1 MYNFT
6 DKFAQTLEM
15 ANELAKHND
24 SIEAEHIGKALI
36 NDDIVDFLI
45 GNKKF
50 EIDTYL
56 ENKLENLPI
65 SSKAGQK
72 MPSLKASSLIQN
84 AVAKS
89 KAYADE
95 YVSVEW
101 LIYSFLETVAK
112 QFNLNLSEIENKIME
127 LREGKKVD
135 SPNSEAKYK
144 VLEKFTVDVTK
155 NAREGKLDP
164 VIGREAEIRRLIQI
178 ICRRTKNNP
187 VLIGEPGVGKT
198 AIVEGLARR
207 IIEQDVPEILKNSV
221 ILSLDLGALLAGSK
235 YRGDFEERLKELL
248 TAIENKKNVIL
259 FIDEIHMLV
268 GAGKTEGAMDAANM
282 LKPALSRGQLHCIG
296 ATTTSEY
303 TKYIEKDGALERR
316 FQPVSVEEPSIEEAI
331 TILRGIKEKYELH
344 HGVRITDK
352 AVEYAVKLANKY
364 ITDRKLPDK
373 AVDLVDEAAS
383 RIRMI
388 MDSEPEVLDA
398 KKRMLVNW
406 KMEESAL
413 EKEENHNTKYLEE
426 LKAKITEL
434 EGEIAVFQKQWQED
448 KEELAQLRALKK
460 SLEQARMDKE
470 RFQREGDLSS
480 AAALLYGKIPELEK
494 AMVDKQNSMK
504 SHLIKEVV
512 TQQDIALVLERWL
525 GIPSEKLLE
534 GDDLEKL
541 KNMEM
546 ILDSQVIGQH
556 SAVHDITKVVRRSKM
571 GMNLSSRPIGSFL
584 CVGPTGVGKTELAK
598 ALSEFMFNDHR
609 SFIRIDCSEF
619 MEMHNVARLIGS
631 PPGYVG
637 YDEGGILTEAVR
649 RKPYCVILFDEVEK
663 AHPQVFDLFLQIL
676 DAGRLTD
683 GKGRTVDF
691 KQTLILMTSNLG
703 AEHLM
708 KSKSINVE
716 DETKEAIMEEVQKM
730 FRPEFLNRLD
740 KIIFF
745 NKLNPNIMETIVDL
759 RFVDIQERAKEQGI
773 SISLT
778 ASARKWLA
786 ENGYHPNFGARPLI
800 RLMEDNVT
808 DLITDAL
815 ITKDIKDG
823 DAAIINLEKNNLT
836 LAKTEND

>member
-6 DKFAQTLEM
+6 DRFAQTLEM
-15 ANELAKHND
+15 ANSLAKNHEA
-24 SIEAEHIGKALI
+24 IEIEHIGKALI
-36 NDDIVDFLI
+36 GDDIVDFLI
-45 GNKKF
+45 GEKKY
-50 EIDTYL
+50 EIERFLD
-56 ENKLENLPI
+56 EKLAKLPTN
-65 SSKAGQK
+65 SKTGQK

-84 AVAKS
+84 AIAKS
-89 KAYADE
+89 KSYSDE
-95 YVSVEW
+95 YVSLEW
-101 LIYSFLETVAK
+101 LIFSFFETIAK
-112 QFNLNLSEIENKIME
+112 NFGLNMAEIEGKIMD

-135 SPNSEAKYK
+135 SANFETKYK
-144 VLEKFTVDVTK
+144 VLEKFTIDLTSR
-155 NAREGKLDP
+155 AREGKMDP
-164 VIGREAEIRRLIQI
+164 VVGREAEIRRLIQI

-198 AIVEGLARR
+198 AIVEGLALR
-207 IIEQDVPEILKNSV
+207 IIQQDVPELLKNYT

-248 TAIENKKNVIL
+248 AAIEAKKNVIL

-268 GAGKTEGAMDAANM
+268 GAGKTDGAMDAANM
-282 LKPALSRGQLHCIG
+282 LKPALARGELRCIG

-316 FQPVSVEEPSIEEAI
+316 FQPVIVEEPSIEQAI

-352 AVEYAVKLANKY
+352 AIEAAVKLANKF

-373 AVDLVDEAAS
+373 AVDLIDEAAS

-388 MDSEPEVLDA
+388 MDSEPEILDA

-413 EKEENHNTKYLEE
+413 AKEENTDKKYLEE
-426 LKAKITEL
+426 LKAKIAEL
-434 EGEIAVFQKQWQED
+434 EAEIAGYQKQWQED
-448 KEELAQLRALKK
+448 KEELAQLRAMKK
-460 SLEQARMDKE
+460 SLEQAKLDKE
-470 RFQREGDLSS
+470 RYQRDGDLSK
-480 AAALLYGKIPELEK
+480 AAELLYGKIPELEK
-494 AMVDKQNSMK
+494 AITQKQNSMK

-534 GDDLEKL
+534 SDDLDKL
-541 KNMEM
+541 KNMET
-546 ILDSQVIGQH
+546 ILDSQVIGQN
-556 SAVHDITKVVRRSKM
+556 SAVHEITKVVRRSKM

-598 ALSEFMFNDHR
+598 ALSEFLFNDNK

-663 AHPQVFDLFLQIL
+663 AHPQVFDIFLQIL

-691 KQTLILMTSNLG
+691 KQTLILMTSNIG

-708 KSKSINVE
+708 KSRSVDVE
-716 DETKEAIMEEVQKM
+716 DETKKAIMDDIQKM

-745 NKLNPNIMETIVDL
+745 NKLNPAVMENIVDL
-759 RFVDIQERAKEQGI
+759 RFVDIKDRANEQGI
-773 SISLT
+773 SIT
-778 ASARKWLA
+778 ITEKARKWLA
-786 ENGYHPNFGARPLI
+786 ENGYNPNFGARPLI
-800 RLMEDNVT
+800 RLMEDKVT
-808 DLITDAL
+808 DLITDAMINKEL
-815 ITKDIKDG
+815 SEG
-823 DAAIINLEKNNLT
+823 ESAIIDFEKDSLILT
-836 LAKTEND
+836 KN